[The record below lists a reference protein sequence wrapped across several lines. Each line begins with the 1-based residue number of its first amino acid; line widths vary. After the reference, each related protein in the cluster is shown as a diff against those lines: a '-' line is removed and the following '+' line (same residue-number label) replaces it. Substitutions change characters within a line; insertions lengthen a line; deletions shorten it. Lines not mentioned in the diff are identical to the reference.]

1 MLEEIEGW
9 VEGAEGSDVGVQ
21 EVEGGDGRAEGG
33 SREEW
38 TTKGGGVRK
47 APSLQQ
53 HAAAQ
58 LKVEVQ
64 VCIGYRIVMDWFEAR
79 LMMVSDLDHTMAQLR
94 EVTLQEENAV
104 YERAI
109 SCE

>member
-1 MLEEIEGW
+1 MLEEMEGW

-58 LKVEVQ
+58 LKV
-64 VCIGYRIVMDWFEAR
+64 CIGYRIVMYRFEAR

-94 EVTLQEENAV
+94 EVTLQEENAI